1 MKTIQIISKSA
12 SIAALLLLMMSSC
25 NSDPLSPGIE
35 YMPDMYRSPAV
46 EEYVDYGEM
55 KDRISDSAAV
65 IISVR
70 LPVPGTIPYTE
81 DASKAHYNFPYPYEN
96 TPEDYER
103 AGSELSNPVVY
114 NEAVYLEAKAKYQ
127 IMCVHCHGEKGAG
140 QGILVKNGKF
150 APPPAYQGIAGLT
163 PGKMF
168 HTMHYGKGNM
178 GSHAGQLT
186 REERWKLVHYVQT
199 LHDGEY
205 TNPFKAKKKT
215 VKKETTTESGEE

>member
-1 MKTIQIISKSA
+1 MKTIQMISKSA

-25 NSDPLSPGIE
+25 STDPLSPGIE
-35 YMPDMYRSPAV
+35 YMPDMYRSPAI

-65 IISVR
+65 IISARV
-70 LPVPGTIPYTE
+70 PVLGTIPYAE
-81 DASKAHYNFPYPYEN
+81 DETKAHFNFPYPYDN

-103 AGSELSNPVVY
+103 AGAELRNPVPY
-114 NEAVYLEAKAKYQ
+114 NESVYLEAKAKYQ
-127 IMCVHCHGEKGAG
+127 IMCVHCHGEKGDG
-140 QGILVKNGKF
+140 QGHLVKIGKF
-150 APPPAYQGIAGLT
+150 PPPPAYQGIAGLS

-186 REERWKLVHYVQT
+186 KEDRWKLVHYVQT
-199 LHDGEY
+199 LRDEQY
-205 TNPFKAKKKT
+205 SNPFKAKKKA